1 MRVRRWGLLLAAPL
15 VVAGC
20 GGGSYSLGRTSACLK
35 HKGATVIK
43 FPTSPIGEAAKGGGI
58 EVWLDDRN
66 LNIGFGRTTD
76 EARRLLRLYG
86 SVGNPN
92 HVRIYRRRNAVVAW
106 DIKPP
111 PVRKTIDACL
121 K

>member
-1 MRVRRWGLLLAAPL
+1 MRRWGLLLAAPL
-15 VVAGC
+15 VLAGC
-20 GGGSYSLGRTSACLK
+20 GGSYSVARTSHCLK
-35 HKGATVIK
+35 HKGATIN
-43 FPTSPIGEAAKGGGI
+43 FPSSQIASTARGGGI

-66 LNIGFGRTTD
+66 VNIGFGRTTG
-76 EARRLLRLYG
+76 EAKRLLRLYG

-92 HVRIYRRRNAVVAW
+92 HERIYQRRNAVVAW

-111 PVRKTIDACL
+111 PARKTVDACL